1 VGTRAAFRQTRYSQ
15 PLEIATASAAD
26 KAQGNYEDSHTY
38 RQTTDGGSNGHYRAS
53 TNSPQLDG
61 PYPPP
66 GGHGVPPRM
75 TMPELSVYDDA
86 RNRMYPPPPH
96 SGAPVT
102 TSYVEAPLYASH
114 PSRPTPNGYGPQGD
128 FFAAPPGYGHE
139 AVAPHLRGPPPPPPP
154 QYSPQY
160 VTGHRDPRD
169 DPRYPQEYQDQM
181 RGYAAYPPASLAPS
195 ASVPQASSTNY
206 NQPRM
211 PQYEQYG
218 RRKSLICF

>member
-1 VGTRAAFRQTRYSQ
+1 
-15 PLEIATASAAD
+15 
-26 KAQGNYEDSHTY
+26 
-38 RQTTDGGSNGHYRAS
+38 
-53 TNSPQLDG
+53 
-61 PYPPP
+61 
-66 GGHGVPPRM
+66 
-75 TMPELSVYDDA
+75 MPEMSVYDDA

-195 ASVPQASSTNY
+195 ASIPQASSTNY
-206 NQPRM
+206 SQPRL

-218 RRKSLICF
+218 RRKSLICFLGNIPSVNNLFLTLAAFAPQPQMPDQSYSRPSPSVDPSYGRERPAAPSGADARGAPRRRMA